1 MFLALA
7 SAEEGG
13 ACGILEDLTDTFTG
27 FGRTLKVVLGPNL
40 LCYSHALKED
50 IISV

>member
-1 MFLALA
+1 MFLSLA

-13 ACGILEDLTDTFTG
+13 ACGILEDLTDTLTRL
-27 FGRTLKVVLGPNL
+27 GRTLKVVLGPNL